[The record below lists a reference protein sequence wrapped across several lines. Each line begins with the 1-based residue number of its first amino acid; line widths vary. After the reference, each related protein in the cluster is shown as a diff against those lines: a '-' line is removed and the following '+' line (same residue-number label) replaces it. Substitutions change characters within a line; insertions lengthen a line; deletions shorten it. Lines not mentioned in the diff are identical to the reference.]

1 MVPTAKALERVREN
15 YKEHLPSE
23 AILGACQRAGH
34 RFRQRRLGP
43 VQTIQ
48 LFFLQVLYGNMA
60 ISGLRHLV
68 DFAFSESA
76 YCQARQ
82 RMRLEVLAELFA
94 TIGAGLR
101 RSGQTF
107 GRWCGH
113 RVFHVDG
120 SGVSMPDTAELAAC
134 FGRPGGQKPGCG
146 FPVAHVLAMFDAA
159 TGYLIDLIVGP
170 LRRHDLADCP
180 LMHPKLS
187 PGDVLVGDRGF
198 CSYAHLALLLRRNLH
213 GLFRIHQRVIVN
225 FRAGRRYEKICMG
238 PYRVPGLPRSRWVKK
253 LGRLDQLVEWFKPA
267 SRPRWMSKKDYAALP
282 ESIVVR
288 EFRYRISRP
297 GFRVRLVTAVTT
309 LLDPQAYPVEELAQ
323 LYFARWRVECNLKH
337 LKVTLGMD
345 VLKCK
350 SVAGVHKE
358 LLMFALIYNLV
369 RAVMVQAAAAAGVD
383 PDRISFV
390 DALRWLR
397 EALHRDV
404 PMRLKINPLRPG
416 RFQPRVRKRRPKSYP
431 PMTRPRHELLQDLE

>member
-68 DFAFSESA
+68 EFAFSESA

-94 TIGAGLR
+94 VIGAGLR
-101 RSGQTF
+101 RAGQTF

-180 LMHPKLS
+180 LIS
-187 PGDVLVGDRGF
+187 SRGVDNE
-198 CSYAHLALLLRRNLH
+198 LKKPNVLLR
-213 GLFRIHQRVIVN
+213 
-225 FRAGRRYEKICMG
+225 
-238 PYRVPGLPRSRWVKK
+238 S
-253 LGRLDQLVEWFKPA
+253 
-267 SRPRWMSKKDYAALP
+267 
-282 ESIVVR
+282 
-288 EFRYRISRP
+288 
-297 GFRVRLVTAVTT
+297 
-309 LLDPQAYPVEELAQ
+309 
-323 LYFARWRVECNLKH
+323 
-337 LKVTLGMD
+337 
-345 VLKCK
+345 
-350 SVAGVHKE
+350 
-358 LLMFALIYNLV
+358 
-369 RAVMVQAAAAAGVD
+369 
-383 PDRISFV
+383 
-390 DALRWLR
+390 
-397 EALHRDV
+397 
-404 PMRLKINPLRPG
+404 
-416 RFQPRVRKRRPKSYP
+416 
-431 PMTRPRHELLQDLE
+431 